1 VKSKRIVASNRST
14 ADTAAFVRGA
24 VMQSP
29 GSCTAALSATL
40 RLALQSGDGSGPLHP
55 GEGFA

>member
-1 VKSKRIVASNRST
+1 MKSKRIVAGNRST

-40 RLALQSGDGSGPLHP
+40 RLALSGDGSGPLHP

>member
-1 VKSKRIVASNRST
+1 VKSKRIVTGNRST

-24 VMQSP
+24 AMQSP
-29 GSCTAALSATL
+29 GSCTAALSGTL
-40 RLALQSGDGSGPLHP
+40 RLALRWVDGSGPLHP